1 MVNIDLIDASCI
13 NRRNGPSHS
22 MFANAFGK
30 YFAALR
36 GKQLG
41 IAQPANAI
49 AGIENDRGRDYRPE
63 KGSAANFIHA
73 GD

>member
-1 MVNIDLIDASCI
+1 
-13 NRRNGPSHS
+13 

-30 YFAALR
+30 HFAALGR
-36 GKQLG
+36 KQLG